1 MNKNIFSTV
10 KLEKGEMNI
19 YDFGTIKL
27 HAYKTN
33 DFISDEVFIVEKNG
47 KAVIIESPCFF
58 DNIKELTEYLND
70 VQVEGVLISYH
81 GAGATFLPETPK
93 YATQNAKDYSENG
106 GGKALITK
114 FTNTFG
120 EIFDASVHQITNVL
134 DEGRV
139 NIGGNGFVI
148 KQTAEAFDVEIPE
161 INAV

>member
-1 MNKNIFSTV
+1 MNKNTFSTV

-81 GAGATFLPETPK
+81 GAGATFCLKLRNMRHKTQRIIPK
-93 YATQNAKDYSENG
+93 T
-106 GGKALITK
+106 
-114 FTNTFG
+114 
-120 EIFDASVHQITNVL
+120 V
-134 DEGRV
+134 
-139 NIGGNGFVI
+139 
-148 KQTAEAFDVEIPE
+148 
-161 INAV
+161 AVKH